1 MAFTLER
8 SFDGE
13 STRQWLAERWHLAVL
28 YTAIYLTIIFAGKS
42 YMQTKQPLQL
52 RKALIFWNGALA
64 IFSIFGT
71 LRIMPEFLGT
81 LTRDGFRNSY
91 CRISDYYYEGVNGF
105 WVYLFHLSKL
115 FELGDTIFLVLRKRP
130 VIFLHWYHHA
140 SVLMY
145 TWLTY
150 PENTAPVR
158 WGVGMNFT
166 VHSIMYVYYTVR
178 AAGYNCP
185 KWLPPIITTVQI
197 AQFVIGVW
205 VTFDAW
211 WSLVVGEG
219 RQCDI
224 TWFSASLSLFMYLS
238 YLVLF
243 GNFFFQA
250 YIKKNKRRIE

>member
-1 MAFTLER
+1 MAFTVER

-115 FELGDTIFLVLRKRP
+115 FELGDTIFFGFTKTSGDFFALVPSRVCIDVHMVDVPREYGPRP
-130 VIFLHWYHHA
+130 LGGRHEFYGALDHVRLLHVE
-140 SVLMY
+140 SR
-145 TWLTY
+145 WLQLSEMAATD
-150 PENTAPVR
+150 
-158 WGVGMNFT
+158 
-166 VHSIMYVYYTVR
+166 YYLCANRTVR
-178 AAGYNCP
+178 HRG
-185 KWLPPIITTVQI
+185 LGDLRRV
-197 AQFVIGVW
+197 V
-205 VTFDAW
+205 VT
-211 WSLVVGEG
+211 GHG
-219 RQCDI
+219 
-224 TWFSASLSLFMYLS
+224 
-238 YLVLF
+238 
-243 GNFFFQA
+243 
-250 YIKKNKRRIE
+250 